1 MVGSLFQPST
11 KERFDPAA
19 WLFLRPLTSKD
30 CLELTLEN
38 AGDVCF
44 LPSAKQPLSL
54 VVGFI

>member
-1 MVGSLFQPST
+1 MGSLFGPST
-11 KERFDPAA
+11 KERFDPTA

-30 CLELTLEN
+30 SLELTLEN
-38 AGDVCF
+38 AADVCV